1 MNLRL
6 GRGMILGI
14 VGHEAAKFTPETERQ
29 ARVQIR
35 EFLVLDGATGVVS
48 GACHLGGI
56 DVWAIEEA
64 KALGL
69 TTREFPPISRS
80 WEYGYKPR
88 NMLIAQAAD
97 HVICIVVKQLPPGYT
112 GMRFKLCY
120 HCKTDS
126 HVKSG
131 GCWTAKYAATLGKS
145 MQIVEI

>member
-1 MNLRL
+1 
-6 GRGMILGI
+6 MILGI
-14 VGHEAAKFTPETERQ
+14 VGHEGAKFTAETERQ

-35 EFLVLDGATGVVS
+35 EFLLLDGITKVVS

-64 KALGL
+64 KKFKIA
-69 TTREFPPISRS
+69 TQEFPPRSRS

-88 NMLIAQAAD
+88 NILIAEASD
-97 HVICIVVKQLPPGYT
+97 KVISLVVKVLPPHYT

-120 HCKTDS
+120 HCKTDT

-131 GCWTAKYAATLGKS
+131 GCWTARYAGGLGKPF
-145 MQIVEI
+145 EIIEI

>member
-1 MNLRL
+1 
-6 GRGMILGI
+6 MILGI
-14 VGHEAAKFTPETERQ
+14 VGHEAAKFTAETERQ

-35 EFLVLDGATGVVS
+35 EFLVLDNVQRVVS

-64 KALGL
+64 KKFGIP
-69 TTREFPPISRS
+69 TQEFAPANRA
-80 WEYGYKPR
+80 WETGYKPR
-88 NMLIAQAAD
+88 NILIAETSD
-97 HVICIVVKQLPPGYT
+97 KVISLVVKVLPAGYV

-131 GCWTAKYAATLGKS
+131 GCWTAHYAGGLGKPF
-145 MQIVEI
+145 EIIEI

>member
-1 MNLRL
+1 
-6 GRGMILGI
+6 MILGI
-14 VGHEAAKFTPETERQ
+14 VGHEAAKFTAETERQ

-35 EFLVLDGATGVVS
+35 EFLVLDGVTGVVS

-64 KALGL
+64 HKLGIPAG
-69 TTREFPPISRS
+69 EFPPANRS
-80 WEYGYKPR
+80 WDTGYKPR
-88 NMLIAQAAD
+88 NILIAQTAD
-97 HVICIVVKQLPPGYT
+97 KVISIVVKVLPPGYT

-131 GCWTAKYAATLGKS
+131 GCWTAHYAKRLGKPF
-145 MQIVEI
+145 EIIEIA

>member
-1 MNLRL
+1 
-6 GRGMILGI
+6 MILGI
-14 VGHEAAKFTPETERQ
+14 VGHEAAKFTAETERQ

-35 EFLVLDGATGVVS
+35 EFLVLDGVTGVVS

-69 TTREFPPISRS
+69 TTREFPPANRS
-80 WEYGYKPR
+80 WESGYKAR
-88 NMLIAQAAD
+88 NILIAECSD
-97 HVICIVVKQLPPGYT
+97 KVISIVVKVLPAGYT

-131 GCWTAKYAATLGKS
+131 GCWTAHYAARLGKPF
-145 MQIVEI
+145 EIIEIP